1 MKNILL
7 TKIKKKKIIVG
18 VIGLGYVGLEL
29 ALTVLRKKFKTYLF
43 DINKE
48 KVRNLKKNISPLKT
62 IKKKDI
68 STLNKNNIF
77 DLENLSKIKEC
88 DVIIVCLPTP
98 LKNNLNPDM
107 SYLIEC
113 LRQIKKFLR
122 QNQLIILESTVYP
135 GATNEI
141 FVKKLKKSFKVGINF
156 FISFSSERISPGS
169 THTISL
175 QKIPKVVSGS
185 TKNCLKISSLFYGIV
200 FDTIYKSSS
209 LEEAELIKLYEN
221 CFRSV
226 NIGLVNNL
234 KMMCSKM
241 NLNVFKVIE
250 GASTK
255 PYGFSAF
262 LPGPGIGG
270 HCIPIDPL
278 FLSYIGKKINFDTKF
293 VNLSHKVNREVTY
306 WTASQIIKN
315 VKKRSNLLLI
325 GMAYKKDIDDVRESA
340 SVKIFNL
347 LKAKKYKL
355 SFFDPFVSKI
365 SIKNKSYYSE
375 KRLSLKLLAKFDCII
390 ITTDHSKVNYK
401 LILKYSKKIIDTR
414 GVYRNS
420 KNPKVILS

>member
-1 MKNILL
+1 MKKILL
-7 TKIKKKKIIVG
+7 DKIKIKKSTIGI
-18 VIGLGYVGLEL
+18 IGLGYVGLEL
-29 ALTVLRKKFKTYLF
+29 ALTIIKKKFKAYLF
-43 DINKE
+43 DIDKE
-48 KVRNLKKNISPLKT
+48 KIKNLKKNISPIET

-68 STLNKNNIF
+68 SLIDKNNIF
-77 DLENLSKIKEC
+77 NLDQINKISEC
-88 DVIIVCLPTP
+88 DIIIICLPTP
-98 LKNNLNPDM
+98 LKSNLDPDM
-107 SYLIEC
+107 SYLIDC
-113 LRQIKKFLR
+113 LKQIKKFLKKS
-122 QNQLIILESTVYP
+122 QLIILESTVYP
-135 GATNEI
+135 GATKEI
-141 FVKKLKKSFKVGINF
+141 FVKELKKYFDIGKDF

-169 THTISL
+169 THSIL
-175 QKIPKVVSGS
+175 LHKIPKVVSGS
-185 TKNCLKISSLFYGIV
+185 TSNCLEVSSLFYGKI

-278 FLSYIGKKINFDTKF
+278 FLSYIGKKIKFDTEF
-293 VNLSHKVNREVTY
+293 VNLSHTVNQKVTH
-306 WTASQIIKN
+306 WTCAQIIKN
-315 VKKRSNLLLI
+315 VKKSANILLV
-325 GMAYKKDIDDVRESA
+325 GMAYKKDIDDTRESA

-347 LKAKKYKL
+347 LQAKKYKL
-355 SFFDPFVSKI
+355 SFYDPLVPKI
-365 SIKNKSYYSE
+365 SMKNRLYYSE
-375 KRLSLKLLAKFDCII
+375 KKLSPKLLAKFDCIV
-390 ITTDHSKVNYK
+390 ITTDHSKVNYN
-401 LILKYSKKIIDTR
+401 LILKHSKKVIDTR
-414 GVYRNS
+414 GIYRNS